1 MTGSSFIEH
10 GVVEARHLKF
20 FSGVPEGPRCE

>member
-1 MTGSSFIEH
+1 MIVSTAMEDY
-10 GVVEARHLKF
+10 VVKARHPKF